1 MSTETNKNFPQ
12 AINEWEVATMLGMS
26 VSWVRKARQKGGGVP
41 YHKNGK
47 SVRYHI
53 PDVEEFQRSTLRR
66 NTSDSGPNN

>member
-1 MSTETNKNFPQ
+1 MSSDTNQDFPQ
-12 AINEWEVATMLGMS
+12 AINEWEVAARLGMS

-53 PDVEEFQRSTLRR
+53 PDVEEFQRGTLRR
-66 NTSDSGPNN
+66 NTSDDGPGS

>member
-1 MSTETNKNFPQ
+1 MSTNTNENIPQ
-12 AINEWEVATMLGMS
+12 AISEWEVAARLGMS

-53 PDVEEFQRSTLRR
+53 SDVEEFQRSTLRR
-66 NTSDSGPNN
+66 NTSDNGPDS

>member
-1 MSTETNKNFPQ
+1 MSSDINQDFPQ
-12 AINEWEVATMLGMS
+12 AINEWEVAVRLGMS

-47 SVRYHI
+47 SVRYDI

-66 NTSDSGPNN
+66 NTSDNGPDS